1 MEQIIGGAHVFLS
14 AYSTMPK
21 RKGKTKSKGRHSGMS
36 GNKMLRNPILF
47 AIVGVLSIL
56 NIIGY
61 IGQRDWNSVCFFALA
76 AVITYYFS
84 RNVTVILA
92 VALIATGVYRA
103 SGTLAP
109 RPEGMVGGRR
119 EGLTDASLDDDDDED
134 VNAIQAQM
142 GGKMPSVSPEQLANL
157 QSQQEKMI
165 KMAERMQ
172 PLVAE
177 SMKMIKSLP
186 SGFLEKG
193 MSGMTKQ

>member
-1 MEQIIGGAHVFLS
+1 
-14 AYSTMPK
+14 MPK
-21 RKGKTKSKGRHSGMS
+21 GKSKSKSKSRHSGML
-36 GNKMLRNPILF
+36 GHKMLRNPILF
-47 AIVGVLSIL
+47 ALVGVLSIM

-61 IGQRDWNSVCFFALA
+61 ISRRDWNSVCFFALA

-84 RNVTVILA
+84 RNITVILA

-109 RPEGMVGGRR
+109 RLEGMVGGRR
-119 EGLTDASLDDDDDED
+119 EGLTDASLDDDEDED
-134 VNAIQAQM
+134 VNAIQTQM
-142 GGKMPSVSPEQLANL
+142 GGNNMPNVSPEQLAKL

-186 SGFLEKG
+186 NGFLENG
-193 MSGMTKQ
+193 LSNMTKQKV